1 MSEKVNDQEND
12 ENVLYGYRTDNGAL
26 LWTPNVMF
34 AQARA
39 TQYGTFEVYLEK
51 I

>member
-1 MSEKVNDQEND
+1 MSEQVIDQEND
-12 ENVLYGYRTDNGAL
+12 ENVLYGYRTDNEVL

-34 AQARA
+34 AQVRA
-39 TQYGTFEVYLEK
+39 TQYGTFQVYVEK

>member
-1 MSEKVNDQEND
+1 MSENIVDQEND
-12 ENVLYGYRTDNGAL
+12 ENVLFGYRTDNGSL

-34 AQARA
+34 AQVRA
-39 TQYGTFEVYLEK
+39 NQYGTFKIYVEK

>member
-1 MSEKVNDQEND
+1 MLDETFDVENAED
-12 ENVLYGYRTDNGAL
+12 VLYGYHNDNGVL

-34 AQARA
+34 AQAQA
-39 TQYGTFEVYLEK
+39 HTYGTFKIYVEK

>member
-1 MSEKVNDQEND
+1 MSEKVVDQEND
-12 ENVLYGYRTDNGAL
+12 ENVLYGYHTDNGAL

-34 AQARA
+34 AQSRA
-39 TQYGTFEVYLEK
+39 NQYGTFKVYVEK

>member
-1 MSEKVNDQEND
+1 MSETVIDQENV

-34 AQARA
+34 AQSRA
-39 TQYGTFEVYLEK
+39 AHYGTFQVYLEK